1 MHHRPW
7 LLGICLLLAVLNCS
21 HPSGKHYLEN
31 EQYAEGIRV
40 FQDILR
46 QDPSNAA
53 ANYYL
58 GRFYLAQEKPEQA
71 MVYLQRA
78 TELAPREAD
87 YHFWQ
92 GVAYWA
98 VMEFEKERLSYQQ
111 ALALDKNHIPALL
124 YLAHNLLDEGAWKKA
139 LAQYDTVLQKDRHN
153 PEALYNRGLALQ
165 QLDKPAEEIDAWK
178 GYLKYYPDGRWA
190 LRATDHLNGLGDFS
204 YRNFA
209 IGYRRV
215 TLARIPFS
223 PGSAKLPST
232 GKPSL
237 QVLGSIL
244 SINKKIELEIWGY
257 NKNNPALAT
266 ARAKAVRDYLLQNF
280 PTIDPSRLKY
290 LGQGSAEK
298 VEIED
303 RTYRLNESISFV
315 TTSK

>member
-1 MHHRPW
+1 MHLRPW
-7 LLGICLLLAVLNCS
+7 LLGICLLLSLLNCS
-21 HPSGKHYLEN
+21 HPSGKHYLEK

-40 FQDILR
+40 FQEILR
-46 QDPSNAA
+46 KDPSNAA
-53 ANYYL
+53 ASYYM

-71 MVYLQRA
+71 MPYLQRA
-78 TELAPREAD
+78 TELAPRQAD

-98 VMEFEKERLSYQQ
+98 VMEFQNERLSYRQ

-139 LAQYDTVLQKDRHN
+139 LAQYDTVLQKDPHN

-178 GYLKYYPDGRWA
+178 GYLTHYPDGRWA

-215 TLARIPFS
+215 TLARITFS

-232 GKPSL
+232 GRPSV

-244 SINKKIELEIWGY
+244 SINEKIQLEILGY
-257 NKNNPALAT
+257 KKNDPALAT
-266 ARAKAVRDYLLQNF
+266 ARAKAVRDHLLQNF

-290 LGQGSAEK
+290 LGQGDAEK
-298 VEIED
+298 VEIEN
-303 RTYRLNESISFV
+303 RTYRLDESISFV
-315 TTSK
+315 TTSQ